1 MTIRPSSRSNGTGPA
16 RGDSRAGVTEVSGR
30 RPGAG
35 SSASEQTGEGAAPTR
50 RRRAVRYDRQ
60 RPGHQQGADSA
71 TPAPQGAGS
80 FYGRGGTRRRPVGQ
94 GSHLFSGPGEPVGD
108 PRDGAAASGR
118 PQPHLN
124 TPHHNHKAPHLN
136 RANHSP
142 RLPSGERVSG
152 REGRARGAVRA
163 GARRA
168 SRASRGPRA
177 SRASRGPRASRA
189 SRVPRVPRVPRNPG
203 HLGDPGCLGTPRR
216 AGCPGYLGTRG
227 LRAVEAVSRGPAK
240 NAIIAQNDQKRPSKN
255 RTTTTSAQMREAV
268 SCRFGTQGSLFHPL
282 NPYFSVSYFVID
294 IILIP
299 VKKSNIYKR
308 DRGIESI
315 KGPYKKNLQKF
326 YHSLRLSAILQ
337 IITCKQTLLTVISR
351 FSALEMCRSG
361 GRSVLAFRASDGN
374 RFCNL

>member
-50 RRRAVRYDRQ
+50 RRRAVRYDRH
-60 RPGHQQGADSA
+60 RPGYRQGADSA

-142 RLPSGERVSG
+142 CLPSGERSPGG

-168 SRASRGPRA
+168 SR
-177 SRASRGPRASRA
+177 
-189 SRVPRVPRVPRNPG
+189 VPRG
-203 HLGDPGCLGTPRR
+203 ERR
-216 AGCPGYLGTRG
+216 AGRLGYLGTRG
-227 LRAVEAVSRGPAK
+227 FRAVEAVSRGPAK

-255 RTTTTSAQMREAV
+255 RTTTTSAQMR
-268 SCRFGTQGSLFHPL
+268 
-282 NPYFSVSYFVID
+282 
-294 IILIP
+294 
-299 VKKSNIYKR
+299 
-308 DRGIESI
+308 
-315 KGPYKKNLQKF
+315 
-326 YHSLRLSAILQ
+326 
-337 IITCKQTLLTVISR
+337 
-351 FSALEMCRSG
+351 
-361 GRSVLAFRASDGN
+361 
-374 RFCNL
+374 

>member
-50 RRRAVRYDRQ
+50 RRRAVRYDRH
-60 RPGHQQGADSA
+60 RPGYRQGADSA

-142 RLPSGERVSG
+142 CLPSGERSPVGRDAPGERSAPGRVGHLGYPAASGERGASGISGTSGTSGTSEPRGERGAPGTSG
-152 REGRARGAVRA
+152 REVLERSKR
-163 GARRA
+163 
-168 SRASRGPRA
+168 SRG
-177 SRASRGPRASRA
+177 
-189 SRVPRVPRVPRNPG
+189 
-203 HLGDPGCLGTPRR
+203 D
-216 AGCPGYLGTRG
+216 
-227 LRAVEAVSRGPAK
+227 LRK
-240 NAIIAQNDQKRPSKN
+240 
-255 RTTTTSAQMREAV
+255 
-268 SCRFGTQGSLFHPL
+268 
-282 NPYFSVSYFVID
+282 
-294 IILIP
+294 
-299 VKKSNIYKR
+299 
-308 DRGIESI
+308 
-315 KGPYKKNLQKF
+315 
-326 YHSLRLSAILQ
+326 
-337 IITCKQTLLTVISR
+337 TL
-351 FSALEMCRSG
+351 
-361 GRSVLAFRASDGN
+361 
-374 RFCNL
+374 

>member
-136 RANHSP
+136 RTNHSP
-142 RLPSGERVSG
+142 CLPSGEGLRAAGRDAPGERSAPGRV
-152 REGRARGAVRA
+152 
-163 GARRA
+163 
-168 SRASRGPRA
+168 
-177 SRASRGPRASRA
+177 
-189 SRVPRVPRVPRNPG
+189 G
-203 HLGDPGCLGTPRR
+203 HLGCLGCLGTPRR
-216 AGCPGYLGTRG
+216 ETRPGYLGTRG

-282 NPYFSVSYFVID
+282 NPYFPVSYFVID

-337 IITCKQTLLTVISR
+337 IITCRQTLRTVTSR
-351 FSALEMCRSG
+351 F
-361 GRSVLAFRASDGN
+361 
-374 RFCNL
+374 

>member
-94 GSHLFSGPGEPVGD
+94 GSHPFSGPGEPVGD
-108 PRDGAAASGR
+108 PRDAAAASGR

-142 RLPSGERVSG
+142 CLPGGERSPVGRDEPGERSARGHLGYVGHLGYLGYPGTPGISGTSGASGASEPRGGRGASGTSGREVSG
-152 REGRARGAVRA
+152 RLKR
-163 GARRA
+163 
-168 SRASRGPRA
+168 SRE
-177 SRASRGPRASRA
+177 
-189 SRVPRVPRVPRNPG
+189 
-203 HLGDPGCLGTPRR
+203 D
-216 AGCPGYLGTRG
+216 
-227 LRAVEAVSRGPAK
+227 LRE
-240 NAIIAQNDQKRPSKN
+240 
-255 RTTTTSAQMREAV
+255 
-268 SCRFGTQGSLFHPL
+268 
-282 NPYFSVSYFVID
+282 
-294 IILIP
+294 
-299 VKKSNIYKR
+299 
-308 DRGIESI
+308 
-315 KGPYKKNLQKF
+315 
-326 YHSLRLSAILQ
+326 
-337 IITCKQTLLTVISR
+337 TL
-351 FSALEMCRSG
+351 
-361 GRSVLAFRASDGN
+361 
-374 RFCNL
+374 